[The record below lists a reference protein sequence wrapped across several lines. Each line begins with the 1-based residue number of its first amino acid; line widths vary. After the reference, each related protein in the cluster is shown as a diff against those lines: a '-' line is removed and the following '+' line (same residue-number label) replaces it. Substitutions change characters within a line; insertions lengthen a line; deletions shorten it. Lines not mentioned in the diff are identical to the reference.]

1 MGTKDNKRPL
11 EPTELS
17 YVIVAKVTGEIIGE
31 PSGSQNHARNCYC
44 SGCIARKSGP
54 RMNLNPSE
62 LSELIK
68 TRIA

>member
-1 MGTKDNKRPL
+1 MPKDNKRPL

-17 YVIVAKVTGEIIGE
+17 YVIEAKVRGEIKGV
-31 PSGSQNHARNCYC
+31 PSGTQIHAINCFC
-44 SGCIARKSGP
+44 HELIKRKSSP
-54 RMNLNPSE
+54 KMNLNPSE